1 MSSRKFSQSRRR
13 VLAGGA
19 ALVLSGAAVATV
31 RAQQQPEP
39 APVNS
44 LAPVN
49 EDVLFF
55 GGPPDAPLAGRRDAW
70 LKAVADKLGVTPER
84 LDQAIQDASKEVGL
98 PLLLPP
104 AKLATGVPGEPGQSG
119 TFSIRVDSDL
129 ATAAKAMGIS
139 EDQLRTEAANKS
151 LTDVARAHNVD
162 PKVVAEALKA
172 QRRADIDKAVA
183 DGKLPSTFADRL
195 KSHLD
200 DEIDRLMRL
209 PGFRGNLVF
218 RFEQRT
224 EP

>member
-1 MSSRKFSQSRRR
+1 MFSQSRRR

-31 RAQQQPEP
+31 RAQQSPQL

-55 GGPPDAPLAGRRDAW
+55 GGPQDAPLAGRRDAW

-98 PLLLPP
+98 PLPLLVPP